1 VNSSTEGITIGGGG
15 FLLSNEYLLEH
26 TIPVTL
32 VVGETYY
39 LSQYMFTEALAVG
52 SSIRDPE
59 TGQIIGHRSAT
70 VGVDF
75 FNTGSFNFVDPS
87 GQVTFNQ
94 TNRPQ
99 HPRALIVPAVFDQP
113 RLSGEEK
120 ATVSRSLNFSR

>member
-1 VNSSTEGITIGGGG
+1 MNSSTEGITIGGGG

-94 TNRPQ
+94 TVLSIPE
-99 HPRALIVPAVFDQP
+99 PSSFLLSLI
-113 RLSGEEK
+113 
-120 ATVSRSLNFSR
+120 SLGFLVKRKRQ